1 MASQVKAIDTFKTA
15 MLGCV
20 ELEKTK
26 RGLGAM
32 FHSAVIDLLNENP
45 GMTGDELSVVFVDTM
60 TEVENTLRSELVE
73 AFGED
78 FDLREAMPSWTQ
90 YKSDYKVALTKV
102 HRSDLI
108 KCKGVRDVKKAK
120 DAVNAAMKEKAD
132 GTSNTDSPADNGG
145 TDNAAGGKAVDQPG
159 ADKLPPKVRSVMQ
172 SALEAMSRMDEATA
186 LEVAESFKKSAW
198 ARARNANPKLAAVT
212 SGGTDK
218 KAANA

>member
-1 MASQVKAIDTFKTA
+1 MAVQVKAVDTFKTA
-15 MLGCV
+15 MLGCI

-32 FHSAVIDLLNENP
+32 FHTAVVDLLNENP

-78 FDLREAMPSWTQ
+78 FELRAAMPSWSQ
-90 YKSDYKVALTKV
+90 YKSDYKTALTKV

-108 KCKGVRDVKKAK
+108 KCKGVADVKKK
-120 DAVNAAMKEKAD
+120 LGEVRAALKEKAD
-132 GTSNTDSPADNGG
+132 GGASNDSPADNGG
-145 TDNAAGGKAVDQPG
+145 SDDATSGKAVDVPG
-159 ADKLPPKVRSVMQ
+159 VTKLPESVKRVMQ

-186 LEVAESFKKSAW
+186 LEVAEAFKKSAW
-198 ARARNANPKLAAVT
+198 ANARNSNPKLAAVT
-212 SGGTDK
+212 SGSNK
-218 KAANA
+218 KASTA